1 MGQIDPLAPTTHQQH
16 DFNPGMAPSGLLW
29 TVRLPDDRVE
39 VDADDLDDGA
49 SMIVKRLS
57 MSDYGTLAN
66 SLFTHATPPEAAVVS
81 LLLRWTGKTGATSA
95 TDAGTNR
102 FNFQGIFTHATLS
115 WSATVPSTNFA
126 FRSDPAPTSHETF
139 AELVNEQ
146 NGVFFGTEEAQ
157 D

>member
-16 DFNPGMAPSGLLW
+16 DFNSGIAPSGLLW

-49 SMIVKRLS
+49 SMRVKELAVG
-57 MSDYGTLAN
+57 DYGTLAN
-66 SLFTHATPPEAAVVS
+66 SLFTHTYPPEAAVVS
-81 LLLRWTGKTGATSA
+81 LVLRWSGNAGVASA

-102 FNFQGIFTHATLS
+102 FNFTGILTHATLS

>member
-1 MGQIDPLAPTTHQQH
+1 MGQIDPLAPNTHQQH
-16 DFNPGMAPSGLLW
+16 DFNPGIAPSGLFW
-29 TVRLPDDRVE
+29 TVRLPGDRVE
-39 VDADDLDDGA
+39 VDADALDDGA
-49 SMIVKRLS
+49 SMIVQGLS
-57 MSDYGTLAN
+57 VSDYGTLAN
-66 SLFTHATPPEAAVVS
+66 SLFTHATPPDAAVVS
-81 LLLRWTGKTGATSA
+81 LVLRWTGNAGAASA
-95 TDAGTNR
+95 TDAGPNR
-102 FNFQGIFTHATLS
+102 FNFQGIVTHATLS